1 MVQSLRAGKL
11 QPPELVCNPRTGRQ
25 MVNQQIMVSQISKSW
40 YRKSA
45 KQQVLTP
52 QTQCTIHDHQME
64 PEQDQESTSNS
75 KFTAINANAACNLS
89 TASKCQS
96 ADPRLASRGL
106 APTSAIK
113 AQSTQSIAPNG
124 EVASTALACTARQ
137 QRNGQAQ
144 AVAKESKHATRPQCP
159 KVSNATGRLSLTGI
173 SLNESISETC
183 HISVM
188 C

>member
-11 QPPELVCNPRTGRQ
+11 QRNHLNWSAILAQV
-25 MVNQQIMVSQISKSW
+25 VKWSISKSW

-45 KQQVLTP
+45 NHGIAKRQLLTP
-52 QTQCTIHDHQME
+52 KTQSTIHDHQME

-173 SLNESISETC
+173 SLNESITETY